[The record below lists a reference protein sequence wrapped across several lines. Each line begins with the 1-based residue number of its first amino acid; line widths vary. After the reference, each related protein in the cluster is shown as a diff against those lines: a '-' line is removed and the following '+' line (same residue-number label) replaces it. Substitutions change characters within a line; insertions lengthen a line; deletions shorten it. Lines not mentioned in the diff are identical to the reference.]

1 MRCLHVMPE
10 NSTRVRYLDWALM
23 WTHRFFDV
31 QVQRT
36 AGACVHTFPVSSEV
50 IHCFAYPA
58 ITFCYCS
65 HFKIASEKAKW
76 RKVTYWVPCRASY
89 VWIWHHVPISKY
101 RCSVTRCEQHLRQAL
116 KPCFLVWLMEK
127 PGIKTDLDES
137 PVLKLLYES
146 CSWKFHIGLGMG
158 ADETGSCMSLGGRYV
173 WKTDSFVQESCTH

>member
-10 NSTRVRYLDWALM
+10 NGTRVRYLDWALM

-31 QVQRT
+31 QVQTT

-76 RKVTYWVPCRASY
+76 RKVTYWVPCRAMCRFPITDARSSG
-89 VWIWHHVPISKY
+89 VNSTLGRHWSHVFLSDWWKS
-101 RCSVTRCEQHLRQAL
+101 RHKNGLRW
-116 KPCFLVWLMEK
+116 KPNTTASL
-127 PGIKTDLDES
+127 G
-137 PVLKLLYES
+137 KLLFKNS
-146 CSWKFHIGLGMG
+146 
-158 ADETGSCMSLGGRYV
+158 T
-173 WKTDSFVQESCTH
+173 